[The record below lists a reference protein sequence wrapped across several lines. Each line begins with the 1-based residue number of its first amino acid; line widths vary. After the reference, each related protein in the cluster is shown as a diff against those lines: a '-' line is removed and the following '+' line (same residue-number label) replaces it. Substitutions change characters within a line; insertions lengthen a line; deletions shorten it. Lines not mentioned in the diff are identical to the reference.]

1 MFNSYTTLLVMERT
15 QSSLR
20 VAEVPSI
27 KRLAFELAHLSSPS
41 PQHLPLIPKQPK
53 EFYRKLKSVS
63 SLASS
68 LLSSP
73 ENPQVKEMQSPT
85 KFTPGG
91 SSKSFLALL
100 HVVSKSVLDE
110 RFCSSFSRAS
120 PRVQQD
126 SYTPV
131 RADFPEIP
139 KITMSDSVAPTE
151 DMKKQVSEAFAQ
163 ALSSILPSKQPQQLQ
178 VSGFTKF
185 KF

>member
-1 MFNSYTTLLVMERT
+1 MFNSDSFLLLMEGLR
-15 QSSLR
+15 SSLR
-20 VAEVPSI
+20 VAEVPSV

-41 PQHLPLIPKQPK
+41 PKPHLPQIPKQPK
-53 EFYRKLKSVS
+53 FYRKLKSVS

-73 ENPQVKEMQSPT
+73 ENPRVKEMQSPT

-178 VSGFTKF
+178 VSGFAKF